1 MWSPLCV
8 AHRFFHTSKKGAQTN
23 ATALQLWQ
31 RPLPS
36 PETTFAFLIPMNS
49 YGKKH
54 LDGINNRRQLH
65 GVLLICFVS
74 SSSSLSRQLCS
85 PTEDPQAEHLWSIA
99 WGKEQVVLHIYS
111 HRTAKESTSNALCL
125 TIGRSLSWGPLLLL

>member
-1 MWSPLCV
+1 MLDLKAAIYYYCETPLTGCLLGFFHFRGYCV
-8 AHRFFHTSKKGAQTN
+8 VSVVCCSQIFHTSKKGAQTN

-65 GVLLICFVS
+65 GVLFICFGLFFFISV
-74 SSSSLSRQLCS
+74 
-85 PTEDPQAEHLWSIA
+85 PT
-99 WGKEQVVLHIYS
+99 VM
-111 HRTAKESTSNALCL
+111 L
-125 TIGRSLSWGPLLLL
+125 TH